1 MDKSKPG
8 IESFQV
14 NDHQEAQ
21 RTNSSAAVPCG
32 MPKWL
37 TRITGQHQNNN
48 ATMSTSQAR
57 SLGSSFSDPTLIGV
71 GCTPPRSSHFIIV
84 GSNSDGKTTATIV
97 ENNSS
102 DNYDIRRPSS
112 SSTLMLQK
120 SQLGISYS
128 ASNSPITRRRD
139 LSVMSGSGKRT
150 WNGGSGNNNLNFVEA
165 FSPSADSDFYHHIRG
180 SERRRSSFVRENV
193 PINNATNND
202 VQAPFRG
209 EETFND
215 GLKSSRFGKEHQFT
229 DLKDLNHKLAKV
241 IPTRA
246 AEFPVATKESL
257 DGLKKGALKDTEDDL
272 FDMDEHP
279 TSLEDNKHQSNTFKL
294 EISHKYEGKSEEV
307 AKMTLTQTILEK
319 GMPQNWFFQDSQA
332 KGGETRHGDLDI
344 PQNNIHGSR
353 YKNGTSGGGNRT
365 QMRELNVW
373 APQNL

>member
-1 MDKSKPG
+1 
-8 IESFQV
+8 
-14 NDHQEAQ
+14 
-21 RTNSSAAVPCG
+21 
-32 MPKWL
+32 
-37 TRITGQHQNNN
+37 
-48 ATMSTSQAR
+48 MSTSQAR

-84 GSNSDGKTTATIV
+84 GSNSEGKTTATIV

-102 DNYDIRRPSS
+102 DNHDIRRPS

-120 SQLGISYS
+120 GQLGISYS
-128 ASNSPITRRRD
+128 ASNSPITRRREH
-139 LSVMSGSGKRT
+139 SVLSGSGKRT

-193 PINNATNND
+193 PINNATNTD

-209 EETFND
+209 EETSNEV
-215 GLKSSRFGKEHQFT
+215 LKSSRFGKEHQFT
-229 DLKDLNHKLAKV
+229 DLNDLNHKLAKV

-279 TSLEDNKHQSNTFKL
+279 TSLEDNQHQSNTLKYG
-294 EISHKYEGKSEEV
+294 ISLKDEGKSEEV
-307 AKMTLTQTILEK
+307 CKMTLTQTILEK

-332 KGGETRHGDLDI
+332 KGGETRHGDLGI
-344 PQNNIHGSR
+344 PQNNINGPR
-353 YKNGTSGGGNRT
+353 YKNGASGGGNRT